1 MSARA
6 SQVKS
11 KRSQLP
17 SRAPLKLA
25 RRSKRGLIKRDSQ
38 RRFAPLVIVAVLLVG
53 ATVFTVLLEQVI
65 LAQTGFKMA
74 QLRERVVAAES
85 RHAELVLRAA
95 RLGSPERIERV
106 AITEL
111 GMTYP
116 APSEVKYIVA
126 NVRPNPGTKLA
137 SSRPRFI
144 LDSEAQAVGV
154 AP

>member
-1 MSARA
+1 MRA
-6 SQVKS
+6 TQAKS
-11 KRSQLP
+11 KQTV
-17 SRAPLKLA
+17 APQTGLSVV
-25 RRSKRGLIKRDSQ
+25 RRSRGGLIKRSAN
-38 RRFAPLVIVAVLLVG
+38 RRMAPLGILAILLIG
-53 ATVFTVLLEQVI
+53 ATVATVLLEQVV
-65 LAQTGFKMA
+65 LAQTGFKRA
-74 QLRERVVAAES
+74 QLRDRVVVAEA

-126 NVRPNPGTKLA
+126 NVRQKSGAKLA
-137 SSRPRFI
+137 VSRPKFG
-144 LDSEAQAVGV
+144 LDGEAQAVGV